1 MQPVSITVENVPDPV
16 SVLHDKKKSTST
28 SVDSTYEV
36 SEEMNDSIFI
46 LNPPIKTCV
55 EIINNF
61 EELQSDFECEL
72 DTNFEISFID
82 DLNAVE

>member
-1 MQPVSITVENVPDPV
+1 MEQVSTTVEYVPDPMT
-16 SVLHDKKKSTST
+16 VLHDKKKLTST
-28 SVDSTYEV
+28 SVDSTHEV

-61 EELQSDFECEL
+61 EELQTDFECEL
-72 DTNFEISFID
+72 DTNSEISFID